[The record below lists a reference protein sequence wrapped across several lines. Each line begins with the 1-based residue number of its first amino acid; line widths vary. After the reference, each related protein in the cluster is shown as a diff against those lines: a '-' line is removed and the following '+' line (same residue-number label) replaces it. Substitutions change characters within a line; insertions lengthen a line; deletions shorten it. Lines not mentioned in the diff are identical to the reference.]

1 MRSNS
6 RSTSENKSNKRKSSS
21 ASHLKLSMSQKD
33 FIQPGPLPPEDP
45 ISNFAVVQTEYLT
58 NLFSTKKVPVKRT
71 YRPKTE
77 YKIKRELPFKKIS
90 ESDMSSMNDL
100 IIDDYDKKIFEQI
113 SPFTIPS
120 INDLII
126 KVQIKE
132 LKEEY
137 LSLFS
142 FIAYIMYNEITKD
155 VILAKSKLIL
165 TFPIETI
172 TFLSVKKDRGVLN
185 MILNCLIFC
194 LDCEENA
201 HTMITRKSFDI
212 FKSNMYLT
220 LKRTKHYRIKR
231 KITAIL
237 SLLLFYNNEFI
248 INDFSKFHS
257 IIDKTNF
264 GSVIVIK
271 LYHLLKEK
279 QNNLIDGIIFSHD
292 VNSQKTIDTLNIL
305 LALMDVSESE
315 LIYDDRKYKELFRF
329 IRLSLGI
336 KTSILCKIR
345 ELKKKIRDLI

>member
-6 RSTSENKSNKRKSSS
+6 RSTSENKSNRRKSSS
-21 ASHLKLSMSQKD
+21 ASHLKLSMFQKD

-100 IIDDYDKKIFEQI
+100 IIDDYDRKIFEQI

-120 INDLII
+120 INDLML

-142 FIAYIMYNEITKD
+142 FIAYIMYNENTKD
-155 VILAKSKLIL
+155 VILAKSKLIS

-172 TFLSVKKDRGVLN
+172 TFLSVKYD
-185 MILNCLIFC
+185 
-194 LDCEENA
+194 
-201 HTMITRKSFDI
+201 
-212 FKSNMYLT
+212 
-220 LKRTKHYRIKR
+220 
-231 KITAIL
+231 
-237 SLLLFYNNEFI
+237 
-248 INDFSKFHS
+248 
-257 IIDKTNF
+257 
-264 GSVIVIK
+264 IK
-271 LYHLLKEK
+271 LPYFLLK
-279 QNNLIDGIIFSHD
+279 L
-292 VNSQKTIDTLNIL
+292 
-305 LALMDVSESE
+305 
-315 LIYDDRKYKELFRF
+315 
-329 IRLSLGI
+329 
-336 KTSILCKIR
+336 
-345 ELKKKIRDLI
+345 